1 MPSATEGGPHF
12 PVLRPFQVCLVPW
25 STSLLALRPCCAQGP
40 TIVNR
45 KVPQEGETRADAGLW
60 PNATHTDVRSRA
72 HRAPSEVEQR
82 RTATRSLGRYGDV
95 LALRGPRESAGK
107 VRCPVVADHRPL

>member
-12 PVLRPFQVCLVPW
+12 PVLRPFQACLVPW

-82 RTATRSLGRYGDV
+82 RTATRSLGRYRDV
-95 LALRGPRESAGK
+95 LVLRGPRESAGK
-107 VRCPVVADHRPL
+107 VR